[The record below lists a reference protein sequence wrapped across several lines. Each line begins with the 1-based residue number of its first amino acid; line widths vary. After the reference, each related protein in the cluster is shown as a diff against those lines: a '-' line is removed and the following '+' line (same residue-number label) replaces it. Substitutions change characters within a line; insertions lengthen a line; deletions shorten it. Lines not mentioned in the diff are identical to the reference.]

1 MAKQT
6 IQIADKPTLDE
17 VLAMLNDAETGLA
30 SLKSLLGENADAET
44 LAAVKELLQNGTY
57 GLNALKT
64 AINTANST
72 LGNGTYGLS
81 ALKTAING
89 RANESTVTSIKS
101 LLENTTYG
109 LNALKTTVNNL
120 KGTTTYHTCT
130 FTVTH
135 TAAGYMYSPTIT
147 LNGSGEIL
155 IIAVNSGGAKT
166 TLFNTV
172 LNGESLG
179 TLNAYDCP
187 LKFSGTISFKFGGY
201 YSTTGTKTYEVT
213 YRVTLY

>member
-89 RANESTVTSIKS
+89 RANESTVAAVKS
-101 LLENTTYG
+101 LLENSTYG
-109 LNALKTTVNNL
+109 LNAIKSVVNTINNKGAVKSVQRGIASVAGSYLDVTINSVDTNKTFVMGGLQCSKSDLSYYAYDFGGVYLLNNTTIRVLKTSRNDTMNIEWQVIEF
-120 KGTTTYHTCT
+120 Y
-130 FTVTH
+130 
-135 TAAGYMYSPTIT
+135 
-147 LNGSGEIL
+147 
-155 IIAVNSGGAKT
+155 
-166 TLFNTV
+166 
-172 LNGESLG
+172 
-179 TLNAYDCP
+179 
-187 LKFSGTISFKFGGY
+187 
-201 YSTTGTKTYEVT
+201 
-213 YRVTLY
+213 